1 MAYDFDNATIQAKT
15 KQDMAVEM
23 VAALNKLDATA
34 RAMERKW
41 GAARLPSLVPDDLA
55 ARFYNQHR
63 KVAEASHAHDDATT
77 VEQAERMLSAW
88 QYLDAEATRLG
99 AEPIHPSVWEVV
111 SGGKVIAIVRD
122 EDEAAAVDP
131 GDRYVTV
138 YTLAEIARLLEANP
152 TVCAIKERFPRSQ
165 VIEPRTRPPDT
176 FWERGDD
183 IPFNV

>member
-1 MAYDFDNATIQAKT
+1 MAYDFDNAKVNAKS
-15 KQDMAVEM
+15 KHDLAVEM

-41 GAARLPSLVPDDLA
+41 GAARLPSLVDDGLA

-63 KVAEASHAHDDATT
+63 KVAEASRDHRDRDTITEAGK
-77 VEQAERMLSAW
+77 MLTAW
-88 QYLDAEATRLG
+88 QYLDGEATRLG

-111 SGGKVIAIVRD
+111 SDGNVIAIVRD

-131 GDRYVTV
+131 GGRYVTV

-152 TVCAIKERFPRSQ
+152 TVAAIKERFPGAR
-165 VIEPRTRPPDT
+165 VVEPRTRPPDT

-183 IPFNV
+183 IPF